1 VHRRQILKAIPAM
14 WLAAPAIS
22 AAAAREPTIDEM
34 VADLTKRL
42 QDFHGGQWRAT
53 QDAKR
58 EFVMICRG

>member
-1 VHRRQILKAIPAM
+1 M